1 MKNITRTINM
11 TKFEATGINLLTGEK
26 EVRELVL
33 PEEILVSSS
42 PVNEMSTETFKVAV
56 FRIISSMEV
65 KFAMPLKQ
73 FVEQAEVKS
82 VKENNND

>member
-11 TKFEATGINLLTGEK
+11 IKVEATGINILTGEK
-26 EVRELVL
+26 EVRELEL
-33 PEEILVSSS
+33 PEEILTSSI
-42 PVNEMSTETFKVAV
+42 PANEMSTDTFKVAV
-56 FRIISSMEV
+56 FRIIGSMEV